1 MSYCQQFNL
10 LISDTFRPFLF
21 RKSAK
26 SRRSYALRFAGIFPV
41 LGQILGQGG
50 RPTSKFA
57 PDINKEGALQFGDG
71 FHGLIRI
78 RFLGY
83 KIEKVALPISV
94 IMRGMGEQPCYYQ
107 GEDKGRIYALLFD
120 CLFFYQN
127 LLSETAVYP
136 KVDCGEKNK
145 KSGVTVEFAKS
156 QNVLRR
162 NELREYGC
170 RWEAL
175 AQHLLMIMDAT
186 PPTEIRVTL
195 TRIIL

>member
-1 MSYCQQFNL
+1 MRCCLTVSFSTKIYFQRQRCIQRW
-10 LISDTFRPFLF
+10 TAG
-21 RKSAK
+21 RK
-26 SRRSYALRFAGIFPV
+26 
-41 LGQILGQGG
+41 
-50 RPTSKFA
+50 
-57 PDINKEGALQFGDG
+57 
-71 FHGLIRI
+71 
-78 RFLGY
+78 
-83 KIEKVALPISV
+83 
-94 IMRGMGEQPCYYQ
+94 
-107 GEDKGRIYALLFD
+107 
-120 CLFFYQN
+120 
-127 LLSETAVYP
+127 
-136 KVDCGEKNK
+136 K